1 MKVVSIIIIIIIRV
15 VPPLTTPPIN
25 PLNFPKCSKGVI
37 QRLKIVLVK
46 THDGLTQYRYE
57 SHMDHGTQRYG
68 TAHGM
73 SWSPQYGDIPARLII
88 IHHTYRPLALRI
100 NDVGAAS

>member
-1 MKVVSIIIIIIIRV
+1 MRDGVNTPTIGVRRV
-15 VPPLTTPPIN
+15 
-25 PLNFPKCSKGVI
+25 FPKCLKGVI
-37 QRLKIVLVK
+37 QRLNLIPVK
-46 THDGLTQYRYE
+46 SHKCLTFYGYE
-57 SHMDHGTQRYG
+57 SHMDHGTQKYG

>member
-1 MKVVSIIIIIIIRV
+1 MKVDSIIIIIRV

-46 THDGLTQYRYE
+46 THEGLTHYE
-57 SHMDHGTQRYG
+57 YKSHTE
-68 TAHGM
+68 
-73 SWSPQYGDIPARLII
+73 SWHTSFCHVISRSPQYGDIPTRLLVIYHTFRLLSFII
-88 IHHTYRPLALRI
+88 Y
-100 NDVGAAS
+100 DVGTAF

>member
-1 MKVVSIIIIIIIRV
+1 MKVVSIIIIIIIVRV

-46 THDGLTQYRYE
+46 THEGLTFYE
-57 SHMDHGTQRYG
+57 YDSHVSSHE
-68 TAHGM
+68 
-73 SWSPQYGDIPARLII
+73 
-88 IHHTYRPLALRI
+88 RPGI
-100 NDVGAAS
+100 NLFYNKMNLKCI